1 MMSYL
6 YCAIVGILLFVLIA
20 KAVELGV
27 QTALTSS
34 EVNDSLSNAV
44 SHAVTQS
51 LDLRKREHAFADEND

>member
-6 YCAIVGILLFVLIA
+6 FYVIVGILLFIVIA

-27 QTALTSS
+27 QAALTSS
-34 EVNDSLSNAV
+34 EVNDSLSNAL

-51 LDLRKREHAFADEND
+51 VDMRKREQEFAEEND

>member
-34 EVNDSLSNAV
+34 EVNDVLSNAV

-51 LDLRKREHAFADEND
+51 LDLRKREHEFAEEND